1 MRGDTPQPKAETAI
15 YRPTVDREFA
25 RKAANGWKS
34 FQIDEGNRAARIKDP
49 GYQRWMSM
57 SGYGEVDDPICKPA
71 RNWSVNENNT
81 FGYLYGQNK
90 QSAYD
95 YAKNLNTLLSKQVK
109 DIGSALREDAEE
121 RWEDIKDFG
130 RDVWGNY
137 KQAQEANSQAHQSSG
152 ENIGAAWSTVGQKI
166 KAGAQA
172 SAQTEL
178 AQAEQTQEQSKEAK
192 KIGEKTWEYLRGN
205 VGVINDAISSDQ
217 VGSGVHG
224 FLKSAL
230 IDEQNEIDNVD
241 KQKAI
246 LAESVTD
253 NIPSMLGGTLG
264 ARVANFVQPLDLLR
278 SGWEFG
284 AAGHV
289 DLSGGEFYQIKNT
302 IDDAISTKLGES
314 LPRVSDDVPYIGG
327 MGADDIYEI
336 ITSTIDDGIA
346 LKMPGGIAYKGICA
360 ASETFHSCYEEAKR
374 IGDDDKLAIKYATK
388 KAFGA
393 GLLDVLDSVDI
404 KDLNLKN
411 VDDTIAKIIS
421 EGLKSGMFEAVG
433 QGNNTLENRSSKS
446 ESEETAESWRNGFLG
461 GVLQGSVEDI
471 LNRLKK

>member
-1 MRGDTPQPKAETAI
+1 MAADLQGKADKTRN
-15 YRPTVDREFA
+15 RPLSYT
-25 RKAANGWKS
+25 
-34 FQIDEGNRAARIKDP
+34 
-49 GYQRWMSM
+49 
-57 SGYGEVDDPICKPA
+57 

-327 MGADDIYEI
+327 MGADDIYDI
-336 ITSTIDDGIA
+336 ITSGIDDAIPMVMKNGTIY
-346 LKMPGGIAYKGICA
+346 GGINEI
-360 ASETFHSCYEEAKR
+360 SQNFHTSLEEAKR
-374 IGDDDKLAIKYATK
+374 RWGDDKLAMKYA
-388 KAFGA
+388 AFKTLGTS
-393 GLLDVLDSVDI
+393 LSEIMDI
-404 KDLNLKN
+404 DELNFGN
-411 VDDTIAKIIS
+411 ADDTISRILSSGLNNGVIEIIS
-421 EGLKSGMFEAVG
+421 QVG
-433 QGNNTLENRSSKS
+433 GQLVDGYPSWNINSQSNPRR
-446 ESEETAESWRNGFLG
+446 ESEESAKAWRDGMMSGVVSGSAEEVIDL
-461 GVLQGSVEDI
+461 I
-471 LNRLKK
+471 KTIIKKRKEKK